1 MFKPQRIVFVTALI
15 AIAAVAG
22 SAMASAHNVAAAH
35 RTPMS
40 SHKTTLHVLK
50 SKITGYAGA
59 SIIVTA
65 NGHAVYELSGDSAK
79 HPKCDNT
86 GCLSIWPAVTAKHP
100 SEKGISGKLGV
111 WHHRGIYQVTLGG
124 HPLYNYAGDSS
135 SGHANGNG
143 FKSFGG
149 TWWVLSSKGKAVTAK
164 SSSSSNN
171 SGDTTTTGGGDGW

>member
-22 SAMASAHNVAAAH
+22 SAMASAHNTAAMN
-35 RTPMS
+35 RSPMS
-40 SHKTTLHVLK
+40 SQKTTLHVLK
-50 SKITGYAGA
+50 SKIAGYASA
-59 SIIVTA
+59 SIIVTS

-79 HPKCDNT
+79 HPKCNST
-86 GCLSIWPAVTAKHP
+86 GCLSVWPAVTAKHP

-124 HPLYNYAGDSS
+124 HPLYTYAGDSS
-135 SGHANGNG
+135 SGNANGNG

-149 TWWVLSSKGKAVTAK
+149 TWWVRSSHDKSVTAK
-164 SSSSSNN
+164 ASSGSKNT
-171 SGDTTTTGGGDGW
+171 GDTTTTPVGDGW